1 MAAAAGAASVGPTG
15 AAEPAPQATKAAL
28 SDKFGAAAKAV
39 LDKRAAAKAA
49 AAAPAADSPA
59 PAAPAAQAPTAA
71 ATPPAA
77 STPTPATPG
86 SDAKPDAAPDAGI
99 IDLASQGTPT
109 ASGDDDE
116 AHPTELSEA
125 DAGDLAKVKAKLEEA
140 HKDNAKQRK
149 LKREAAEAAEAL
161 KTQLADLQKQ
171 LETAQ
176 QSATSPAGG
185 RYLDRFSKLEDVQRA
200 HADARATLDQLVKT
214 PDATE
219 VTLPGGRKWSL
230 VDADGQSF
238 APQAAE
244 TALEI
249 IDTYEA
255 RTKELQARSDAER
268 LVAEKLPVLSKA
280 VPDFEQRYQRTLKAD
295 WRSEA
300 PKLSLNAALGELVT
314 SGDYVL
320 VPRGKAAS
328 QAKASG
334 KDAAP
339 AAPAAKPDLPTMTP
353 PVRSVEAG
361 QEDLSH
367 LREKALKG
375 DQKALAE
382 WIKKSGKPKQAA

>member
-1 MAAAAGAASVGPTG
+1 M
-15 AAEPAPQATKAAL
+15 KAAL
-28 SDKFGAAAKAV
+28 SDKFSAAQRAV

-49 AAAPAADSPA
+49 AAPAADSPA
-59 PAAPAAQAPTAA
+59 PAPAASAAQATPAAA
-71 ATPPAA
+71 ATPPKATESPAA
-77 STPTPATPG
+77 PG

-109 ASGDDDE
+109 APGDDE
-116 AHPTELSEA
+116 EGAPTELSEA
-125 DAGDLAKVKAKLEEA
+125 DAGDLDKVKAKLAEA
-140 HKDNAKQRK
+140 HKENAKQRK

-176 QSATSPAGG
+176 QQPASAPAGG

-255 RTKELQARSDAER
+255 RTKELQARGEAER

-314 SGDYVL
+314 SGEYVL

-339 AAPAAKPDLPTMTP
+339 AAPSAKPDLPTMTP